1 MTIERAVQ
9 FLAAIQLLAIGISH
23 IVAHRAWASYF
34 VKLRERGVA
43 GVFVAAFLA
52 LGFGSFIVALHPV
65 WSGIPLL
72 LTLLGWSQ
80 VAKGCLYFWRPEI
93 GLRMLETVS
102 VERSSRFI
110 VPGAVMTL
118 LGLALLYHLWAR
130 G

>member
-9 FLAAIQLLAIGISH
+9 GFAAIQLLAIGVSH
-23 IVAHRAWASYF
+23 IVAHRAWVSYF
-34 VKLRERGVA
+34 IQLRERGVA
-43 GVFVAAFLA
+43 GVFVPAFLA

-80 VAKGCLYFWRPEI
+80 VAKGCLYFWRPEL
-93 GLRMLETVS
+93 GFRMLQTIS
-102 VERSSRFI
+102 AERSSRFI
-110 VPGAVMTL
+110 VPGGVMTL
-118 LGLALLYHLWAR
+118 LGLALLYHLWAT